1 MKHTEAV
8 YRELAEFAR
17 KIWIVNAL
25 RLPSAAL
32 VTFNDTGFCLR
43 LRQAGYWIVWTPHA
57 ELIHH
62 ESVSSGLD
70 DTEEN
75 AIFGGS

>member
-17 KIWIVNAL
+17 KICIVDAL
-25 RLPSAAL
+25 CDRPQHLSHSMTPIFACGC
-32 VTFNDTGFCLR
+32 DKP
-43 LRQAGYWIVWTPHA
+43 GYWIVWTPHA

>member
-1 MKHTEAV
+1 MPSGDRLQHLSPSMTPI
-8 YRELAEFAR
+8 FACGCD
-17 KIWIVNAL
+17 K
-25 RLPSAAL
+25 PG
-32 VTFNDTGFCLR
+32 TGF
-43 LRQAGYWIVWTPHA
+43 WTPHA